1 MSQLR
6 PVPFET
12 SANSEREP
20 NPTVLRILEDYLAQL
35 EKGIPPDP
43 EALLRKH
50 PEVADLLQEYLA
62 SLQFLH
68 NAALKLR
75 NDSESG
81 GSVPLSRSKE
91 TWQLGDYRV
100 IRELG
105 RGGMGVVYE
114 ADQISLNRRVALK
127 VLPFAAALEGSY
139 LERFR
144 NEARA
149 AAVLHHQHI
158 VPVYSVGS
166 ERGVHYYAMQFI
178 EGRTLA
184 EVIRELR
191 ELSGLETANQ
201 DDFCTNALSS
211 PTLIAGPEDRKESS
225 ETKPQ
230 SASDFSTQ
238 RQSQAFFRTVARLG
252 VQAADALEYAHKFG
266 VVHRD
271 IKPANL
277 LLDERGD
284 LWITDFG
291 LAQIQS
297 DPRLTMTGD
306 LIGTLRYMSPE
317 QSLGQRVVDHR
328 TDIYSLGST
337 LYELLTLEPIFAD
350 RDRAK
355 LLRQIAFEEPKPP
368 RRIDPRIPIELET
381 IVLKA
386 AAKNVDERYANAK
399 DLADDLERYLNDQP
413 IRARP
418 ATTLQ
423 RATKW
428 ARRHRQIVATA
439 SVALVVLF
447 VLALVGSLASTALIK
462 RQRDQARDQ
471 RGRAEQAAQ
480 LAKSR
485 LFEAKLAE
493 ARAGRSGKQIGQ
505 RFGSLEALNEASRL
519 AAEMKLGEDRVMEL
533 RNEAIATL
541 ALPDIRIV
549 KEWEGWPP
557 GSYGLAF
564 DDDLERYAYSDSRG
578 NITVRRVDDGSELAW
593 LEAGPDAPT
602 TPIAFL
608 WFSPDGTLLTTANQ
622 RQLRLWD
629 WRARRIAFQPSLPS
643 DLPVFEFSPD
653 GRYFAHAGPDGV
665 LVICDSATGS
675 DIRRI
680 TVGTPINKISWNP
693 DGASIAIVCSKGR
706 TVQIHDV
713 TTGDLLHNWH
723 TPDFVWALAWH
734 PHSMLLATACED
746 GHVYVWESTTGQQ
759 HAILRG
765 HTASAA
771 FVAFAPGGDTLL
783 SAGWD
788 GSSRLWDHWTGRE
801 IVRFGGDSGRFSRDG
816 RRFVSRAGSL
826 ITIWE
831 LRSSREYR
839 ALPWSPIINREDVRG
854 TGGISPDG
862 RWLAIPAGDA
872 FRIWDLKSE
881 QYLTTLRTKHAAYVA
896 FHPAGKEFFTSSHS
910 GLYRWPWSTEA
921 GVLRIGPALKLQEGL
936 LESISLD
943 RAGRT
948 LSVARLGES
957 SGASIME
964 LESPATTLRY
974 VNHPFAATST
984 SLSPDGKWVTTA
996 VHHGL
1001 GVRVWEASTGVLVRD
1016 LLPNEHNTIANFSP
1030 DGEWVLTRTANEF
1043 CLWKVGSWER
1053 VHVLRPERGVDGPG
1067 SAEFS
1072 PDGKLLAITVSP
1084 SVVQLMDVTD
1094 WRPLA
1099 RLQGPEMD
1107 PVMVQGFTPDGGQLV
1122 VAQASGGAHIWDLR
1136 LIREQ
1141 LQMLGLDW
1149 DLPPLP
1155 PDTPSRDVMPM
1166 RIELDPGSFPR
1177 TQNR

>member
-1 MSQLR
+1 MSQQR
-6 PVPFET
+6 PLPIES
-12 SANSEREP
+12 SADSEREP

-35 EKGIPPDP
+35 EQGIPPDP

-50 PEVADLLQEYLA
+50 AEVADLLQEYLA

-81 GSVPLSRSKE
+81 DSIQPSLNEE

-114 ADQISLNRRVALK
+114 AEQISLKRRVALK

-184 EVIRELR
+184 AIIRQLR
-191 ELSGLETANQ
+191 ELSGLETGEKV
-201 DDFCTNALSS
+201 DFDTNVLSCPNLNAS
-211 PTLIAGPEDRKESS
+211 TNDRKEIS
-225 ETKPQ
+225 EIKPQ
-230 SASDFSTQ
+230 SDSDFSTQ
-238 RQSQAFFRTVARLG
+238 RQRQAYFRTVARFG
-252 VQAADALEYAHKFG
+252 VQAAEALEYAHKFG
-266 VVHRD
+266 VIHRD

-328 TDIYSLGST
+328 TDIYSLGAT

-350 RDRAK
+350 RDRVR
-355 LLRQIAFEEPKPP
+355 LLRQIAFEDPKPP
-368 RRIDPRIPIELET
+368 RRIDPKIPIELET

-386 AAKNVDERYANAK
+386 VAKNVGERYTTAK
-399 DLADDLERYLNDQP
+399 EFGDDLERFLSDQP

-418 ATTLQ
+418 ATGLQ
-423 RATKW
+423 RAAKW

-471 RGRAEQAAQ
+471 RGRAEEAAQ

-485 LFEAKLAE
+485 LFESKLAE

-505 RFGSLEALNEASRL
+505 RFGSLEALAEASRL
-519 AAEMKLGEDRVMEL
+519 AAEMKLGEDRLMEL
-533 RNEAIATL
+533 RNEAIASL

-564 DDDLERYAYSDSRG
+564 DDDLERYAYGDSRG

-608 WFSPDGTLLTTANQ
+608 WFSPGGNLLTTANQ

-629 WRARRIAFQPSLPS
+629 WQARRIAFQPSLPS
-643 DLPVFEFSPD
+643 DQPVFEFSHD
-653 GRYFAHAGPDGV
+653 GRYFAFQIADGI
-665 LVICDSATGS
+665 LAICDSVNGNV
-675 DIRRI
+675 IRRI
-680 TVGTPINKISWNP
+680 DVGTAMTKISWNP
-693 DGASIAIVCSKGR
+693 GGASVAIVCSKGR

-713 TTGDLLHNWH
+713 STGDRLNSLHP
-723 TPDFVWALAWH
+723 PDFVWDLAWH
-734 PHSMLLATACED
+734 PHSSLLATACED
-746 GHVYVWESTTGQQ
+746 GHVYVWDSTTGQQ
-759 HAILRG
+759 HAVLRG
-765 HTASAA
+765 HTASAV
-771 FVAFAPGGDTLL
+771 FVKFAPAGDTLL
-783 SAGWD
+783 SSGWD
-788 GSSRLWDHWTGRE
+788 GSCRLWDHWTGRE
-801 IVRFGGDSGRFSRDG
+801 IIRFGGAAGCFSRDG
-816 RRFVSRAGSL
+816 RRFISRAGSL
-826 ITIWE
+826 VTIWE
-831 LRSSREYR
+831 MRSSPEYR

-854 TGGISPDG
+854 TGGLSPDG

-872 FRIWDLKSE
+872 FRIWDLKSG
-881 QYLTTLRTKHAAYVA
+881 QYLTTLHTNHAAHVA
-896 FHPAGKEFFTSSHS
+896 FHPAGNELFTSSHS
-910 GLYRWPWSTEA
+910 GLYRWPWNTEA

-936 LESISLD
+936 LESVSLD

-948 LSVARLGES
+948 LSVARLGETG
-957 SGASIME
+957 GASLME
-964 LESPATTLRY
+964 LESPATTLRH
-974 VNHPFAATST
+974 VNHPFASVST

-996 VHHGL
+996 VHRGL
-1001 GVRVWEASTGVLVRD
+1001 GVRVWEAKTGVLVRD
-1016 LLPNEHNTIANFSP
+1016 LLPNEHNTRASFSP

-1043 CLWKVGSWER
+1043 CLWRVGSWER
-1053 VHVLRPERGVDGPG
+1053 IHVLRPERGVDGPG

-1084 SVVQLMDVTD
+1084 SVVQLMDVTN

-1099 RLQGPEMD
+1099 RLRGPEMD

-1136 LIREQ
+1136 VIREQ
-1141 LQMLGLDW
+1141 LQILGLDW

-1155 PDTPSRDVMPM
+1155 PDTPSRDVKPV
-1166 RIELDPGSFPR
+1166 RIEVDLGSFAR